1 MSAQLQSQSTGI
13 GKRPC
18 LLVVDATRGFT
29 DPSSPLGAD
38 YSSELAVIADLMR
51 HAKIRSW
58 PCYLSTVIY
67 REEATASVFR
77 TKLPALNGLT
87 PDSEW
92 IAIDPS
98 LPVLDNNVIIEKS
111 YASAFFATDLGQCLK
126 TLNVDTVIVT
136 GFTTSGCVRASAV
149 DALQW
154 NFKVVVVQDAV
165 GDRNDQAHEANL
177 QDLGLKYADVVGSE
191 EISRI

>member
-1 MSAQLQSQSTGI
+1 
-13 GKRPC
+13 
-18 LLVVDATRGFT
+18 
-29 DPSSPLGAD
+29 
-38 YSSELAVIADLMR
+38 
-51 HAKIRSW
+51 
-58 PCYLSTVIY
+58 
-67 REEATASVFR
+67 
-77 TKLPALNGLT
+77 LNGLT

-177 QDLGLKYADVVGSE
+177 LDLGLKYADVVGSE